1 MRGENLKEKINQA
14 ITLLEE
20 IMDDKSVPKN
30 IRDAARKSKE
40 SLEEE
45 GTEIGIRVD
54 RVIQYMDEVS
64 DDPNMPIYT
73 RTQIWNIIS
82 ILESLL
88 S

>member
-1 MRGENLKEKINQA
+1 MEERISQA

-20 IMDDKSVPKN
+20 IMEDKSVPKN
-30 IRDAARKSKE
+30 IREAAMKSKE
-40 SLEEE
+40 SLEEK
-45 GTEIGIRVD
+45 GTEIGVRVD
-54 RVIQYMDEVS
+54 RVIQYLDEVS
-64 DDPNMPIYT
+64 DDPNMPVYT